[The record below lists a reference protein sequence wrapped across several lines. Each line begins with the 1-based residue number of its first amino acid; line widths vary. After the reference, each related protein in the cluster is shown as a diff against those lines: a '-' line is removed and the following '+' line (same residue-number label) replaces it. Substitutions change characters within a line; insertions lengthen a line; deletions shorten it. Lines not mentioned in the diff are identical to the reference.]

1 MQENSS
7 FPHWMQLALTALA
20 SILST
25 IGLDRLYNN
34 WLNRNKPAA
43 EIHVTEATAT
53 EITVRAS
60 SSASDAIMRMMD
72 RLTTAQVEMD
82 RLRTE
87 RDDWRV
93 RAMEAE
99 SEKLR
104 ADDDARA
111 AHMFTDQLN
120 AAARLTVCEHYPEGV
135 RLKNFT
141 PEQLK
146 SPNGP

>member
-1 MQENSS
+1 MQENPS

-20 SILST
+20 SVLST
-25 IGLDRLYNN
+25 IGIDRLYNN

-60 SSASDAIMRMMD
+60 SSASEAVMRMMD
-72 RLTTAQVEMD
+72 RLNTAQGEID

-87 RDDWRV
+87 RDDWRLQALGAKELAANAV
-93 RAMEAE
+93 
-99 SEKLR
+99 
-104 ADDDARA
+104 DDAKA
-111 AHMFTDQLN
+111 AQMFTDQLN
-120 AAARLTVCEHYPEGV
+120 AAARLTICEHYPEGV

-146 SPNGP
+146 PPVG